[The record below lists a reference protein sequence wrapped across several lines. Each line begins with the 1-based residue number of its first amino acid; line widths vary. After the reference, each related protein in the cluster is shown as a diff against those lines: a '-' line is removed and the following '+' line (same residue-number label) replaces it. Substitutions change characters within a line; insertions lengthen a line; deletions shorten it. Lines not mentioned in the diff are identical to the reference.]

1 MEHGAPRTI
10 RVDNGPEFI
19 SKTFDRWAYSNGVTL
34 GCSRPGK
41 LVQHAFV
48 ESFNGKL
55 RDECLNEHV
64 FTSLT
69 EARRIAESWRIDYNT
84 VRPHSSLGGLP
95 PSVFASRPLTRGHFE
110 AGSNL

>member
-1 MEHGAPRTI
+1 MEHGAPRRI

-19 SKTFDRWAYSNGVTL
+19 SKTLDLSAYSKGATL
-34 GCSRPGK
+34 GFSRPGK
-41 LVQHAFV
+41 PVQNAFV

-69 EARRIAESWRIDYNT
+69 EARRSVES
-84 VRPHSSLGGLP
+84 
-95 PSVFASRPLTRGHFE
+95 
-110 AGSNL
+110 